1 VYRNSFSTGI
11 FVPIDA
17 GQKWGDD
24 LTMGGGAPCQLV
36 AYEVLMAGDT
46 PPATFNAHVEL
57 WTNDDRGTPTVD
69 ADDSPLAVIPE
80 TQRDFNGLPADL
92 TFQRLLA
99 GPFST
104 LQLPK
109 KVWMVVTT
117 NSASAGPIFGGN
129 ADVGFSQDE
138 FRIFNH
144 SSAPNAW
151 SPDLFDFGG
160 FDPTNCPG
168 ANCVPAGSFRAIV
181 WCAGAPPTGACC
193 NELNGT
199 CLDGVLSTAC
209 EGRWKQDVTC
219 EFNPFVPPCG
229 ERACCYPNPINP
241 NAVVCQDLTPE
252 ECTASEGSS
261 APGLFCVDVT
271 CPMPACINRVG
282 ECFVQH
288 GTTGCDNAFCC
299 EKVCTADPTCC
310 STDWDSACVDRA
322 RTLCSLDQCTD
333 ALPISGAGV
342 FPFDNRTATTD
353 GPVHAAC
360 ATIDGP
366 DKQVQKDVWYC
377 WTASCTDTVFVRT
390 CGQTTVDTKLAV
402 YDGCACPPTD
412 AALLDCGDDRCGA
425 QSTAVFHAVAGRSY
439 LIRLGNYPRT
449 LPGTGSFTIS
459 CGPPNQLACPGT
471 GGCCT
476 AEIPP
481 VRGCVDEACCERVC
495 GCDSFCCD
503 TEWDEGCVA
512 GGYQNNGCGADVLC
526 PVPCGNC
533 PAGTVTFNSPPPG
546 ILDAGRPYPPTDA
559 TQLLGIQTIQV
570 TAPTGAN
577 LLGCWS
583 VCETASNGPANGIAG
598 ITDNGGGQF
607 TIQLAR
613 PITLGAVTKL
623 TYKGNSPYDIAH
635 YIAHPAN
642 LNVDGYAN
650 VTDVLALVNALDGS
664 APLPV
669 GLLSGDVDRSGA
681 VTAADILDLV
691 GLLNGEGAYTIWNN
705 SPKPVPNVNCP

>member
-1 VYRNSFSTGI
+1 
-11 FVPIDA
+11 
-17 GQKWGDD
+17 
-24 LTMGGGAPCQLV
+24 
-36 AYEVLMAGDT
+36 
-46 PPATFNAHVEL
+46 
-57 WTNDDRGTPTVD
+57 
-69 ADDSPLAVIPE
+69 
-80 TQRDFNGLPADL
+80 
-92 TFQRLLA
+92 
-99 GPFST
+99 
-104 LQLPK
+104 
-109 KVWMVVTT
+109 MVVTT
-117 NSASAGPIFGGN
+117 NSASAGPIFGGLAN
-129 ADVGFSQDE
+129 VGFSQDG
-138 FRIFNH
+138 FKVFNDP
-144 SSAPNAW
+144 SAPNAW
-151 SPDLFDFGG
+151 SADLFAFGG
-160 FDPTNCPG
+160 FDGTDCPFNPAHPTCN
-168 ANCVPAGSFRAIV
+168 PAGSFRAIV

-193 NELNGT
+193 NDLSGT
-199 CLDGVLSTAC
+199 CTDGVLSAAC
-209 EGRWKQDVTC
+209 EGRWKDSVTC
-219 EFNPFVPPCG
+219 ASNPFDPPCG
-229 ERACCYPNPINP
+229 AHACCYPNPINP

-271 CPMPACINRVG
+271 CPMLACINREG
-282 ECFVQH
+282 DCFGQH

-322 RTLCSLDQCTD
+322 RTLCSSDQCAD

-353 GPVHAAC
+353 GPIHEAC
-360 ATIDGP
+360 ATIDAP
-366 DKQVQKDVWYC
+366 EKQIQKDVWYC

-402 YDGCACPPTD
+402 YDGCTCPPTD

-439 LIRLGNYPRT
+439 LIRLGNYPGQ
-449 LPGTGSFTIS
+449 LPGTGTFTIS
-459 CGPPNQLACPGT
+459 CGPPNQPACPGT
-471 GGCCT
+471 GGCCA

-481 VRGCVDEACCERVC
+481 IPGCVDEACCERVC

-503 TEWDEGCVA
+503 TNWDEDCVA
-512 GGYQNNGCGADVLC
+512 RGYQNNGCGAAVLC
-526 PVPCGNC
+526 PVMCGSC
-533 PAGTVTFNSPPPG
+533 PAGDAVTFNSPPPG

-583 VCETASNGPANGIAG
+583 VCETASSGPANGIAG

-607 TIQLAR
+607 TIHLAH
-613 PITLGAVTKL
+613 PITTGAVTKL
-623 TYKGNSPYDIAH
+623 TYKGNSPYDVAR

-642 LNVDGYAN
+642 LNVDGFAN

-669 GLLSGDVDRSGA
+669 GLLSGDVNRSGA
-681 VTAADILDLV
+681 ITGADILDAV

-705 SPKPVPNVNCP
+705 SAKPVPNVNCP